1 MRLTGR
7 QRETGV
13 QPRAAGCTDALPH
26 WVILA
31 VLLSSVV
38 TGGTPF
44 LAVFSEHA
52 SSLQDFI
59 SGAKQV
65 VLAHCP
71 DKETEGAPPTLNVTC
86 PEGRQRRN

>member
-1 MRLTGR
+1 M
-7 QRETGV
+7 

-38 TGGTPF
+38 TVGTLFWLYSRNMLVPCRT
-44 LAVFSEHA
+44 S
-52 SSLQDFI
+52 I

-65 VLAHCP
+65 VFAHCL
-71 DKETEGAPPTLNVTC
+71 DKETEGSP
-86 PEGRQRRN
+86 QH